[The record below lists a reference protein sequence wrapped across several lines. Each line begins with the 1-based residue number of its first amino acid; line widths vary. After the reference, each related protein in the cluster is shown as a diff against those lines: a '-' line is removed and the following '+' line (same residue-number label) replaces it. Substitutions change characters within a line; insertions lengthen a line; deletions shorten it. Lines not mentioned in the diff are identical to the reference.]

1 MSEGAKDAPDSKG
14 YSSLPVDDSEEWSK
28 LRGLSEKE
36 SEDASAAAR
45 QRKKNL
51 AVLLLLVGLLG
62 FLASQPLMLPDEV
75 LTPLALTVRDW
86 TDGTSSDDSGPIL
99 PSPAA
104 DASVAQPRPKGKAG
118 GARPAA
124 KPGAPTATP
133 PAEPATVAAAAL
145 PERPFAGG
153 IEVVRQDPSKL
164 PFGVEVV
171 DNRDRRFS
179 PAPRERI
186 INLADK
192 GTSQHA
198 EAVPKAADRM
208 RITPGPII
216 SKEANVNGS
225 VKLRAVI
232 SAEGAIKELAVVSG
246 PTELGPAAIQVAR
259 QWRYRPYYFN
269 GRPVETETYIT
280 INFNI
285 STN

>member
-1 MSEGAKDAPDSKG
+1 MNEDSKDALDSRG
-14 YSSLPVDDSEEWSK
+14 YSSTPVDDAEEWSK
-28 LRGLSEKE
+28 LRGLSGKE
-36 SEDASAAAR
+36 SEDAQAAAR

-62 FLASQPLMLPDEV
+62 FLASQPLMLPDQV
-75 LTPLALTVRDW
+75 LGPLAVSVQNMVE
-86 TDGTSSDDSGPIL
+86 GSSEDSGPTI
-99 PSPAA
+99 PVTVVEESAAQPAA
-104 DASVAQPRPKGKAG
+104 NGRGAGRQPRRSAPAST
-118 GARPAA
+118 GA
-124 KPGAPTATP
+124 
-133 PAEPATVAAAAL
+133 PAEPSTVEAAA
-145 PERPFAGG
+145 PQSPPFTGG
-153 IEVVRQDPSKL
+153 IEVVRQDPGKP

-186 INLADK
+186 INLTDK
-192 GTSQHA
+192 GSSQQVVADPRTA
-198 EAVPKAADRM
+198 ERM

-280 INFNI
+280 VNFNI

>member
-1 MSEGAKDAPDSKG
+1 MSDDGKDALDSRG
-14 YSSLPVDDSEEWSK
+14 YSSTPIDDAEEWSK

-36 SEDASAAAR
+36 SEDAEAAAR
-45 QRKKNL
+45 RRKKNL

-62 FLASQPLMLPDEV
+62 FLASQPLMLPDQV
-75 LTPLALTVRDW
+75 LGPLAVSVQNMVE
-86 TDGTSSDDSGPIL
+86 GVSPEDSGPNIPVL
-99 PSPAA
+99 PAEESPAPSPAK
-104 DASVAQPRPKGKAG
+104 SRGGSRQPTR
-118 GARPAA
+118 
-124 KPGAPTATP
+124 
-133 PAEPATVAAAAL
+133 AAATSTAD
-145 PERPFAGG
+145 PAGPSTVEAAVPQSPPFTGG
-153 IEVVRQDPSKL
+153 VEVVRQDPGKP

-186 INLADK
+186 INLTDK
-192 GTSQHA
+192 GTSQHVVPDPGAA
-198 EAVPKAADRM
+198 ERM

-216 SKEANVNGS
+216 SKEADVNGS

-232 SAEGAIKELAVVSG
+232 SAEGAIKEMAVVSG

-280 INFNI
+280 VNFNI
-285 STN
+285 TTN